1 MASTKLSNDQLK
13 EIERRVRDGERV
25 RDLAAEFGVSDKTIY
40 YYIRQ
45 EASTDGTL
53 LELNKLKRE
62 NKSLKE
68 LVGLITY
75 ELNKEKKLL

>member
-1 MASTKLSNDQLK
+1 MTSTKLSKEQLA
-13 EIERRVRDGERV
+13 EIETRVRDGDKV
-25 RDLAAEFGVSDKTIY
+25 KDLAIEYSVTSKTIY
-40 YYIRQ
+40 NHIKQ
-45 EASTDGTL
+45 VASADGTL

-75 ELNKEKKLL
+75 ELNKEKKVL

>member
-1 MASTKLSNDQLK
+1 MTSTKLSKEQLA
-13 EIERRVRDGERV
+13 EIERRVRDGDKV
-25 RDLAAEFGVSDKTIY
+25 KDLAIEYSVTSKTIY
-40 YYIRQ
+40 NHIKQ
-45 EASTDGTL
+45 VASVDGTL

-75 ELNKEKKLL
+75 ELNKEKKVL

>member
-13 EIERRVRDGERV
+13 EIERRIRDGERV
-25 RDLAAEFGVSDKTIY
+25 RDLAVEYGVSDKTIY
-40 YYIRQ
+40 YYIRKD
-45 EASTDGTL
+45 ANTDGTL

-68 LVGLITY
+68 LVGLVTY